1 MVWTRSMNKRLRN
14 VFVYS
19 RNVIVYSR
27 NVIVYSQNVI
37 VYSWNVIVY
46 FRNVIVYFRNVIVYS
61 QNVIVYSWNVIVHS
75 RNVNVYSRMILIKMS
90 NVLRK
95 GPSSERNV
103 SFFSI
108 STFFYTVQVGKRYC
122 TAWEILNNVLNR
134 DFMSYCRLVYIFRM
148 IGNVWILVCLKALK
162 DVNIQ
167 PLTYNIF

>member
-1 MVWTRSMNKRLRN
+1 MQIIFCGRNYGTLQAVPCTQLSMDYLETRDSNVSKLKRDMKVNGLNQEYRYRCLR
-14 VFVYS
+14 
-19 RNVIVYSR
+19 
-27 NVIVYSQNVI
+27 
-37 VYSWNVIVY
+37 
-46 FRNVIVYFRNVIVYS
+46 
-61 QNVIVYSWNVIVHS
+61 NVIVHS

-148 IGNVWILVCLKALK
+148 IGNVWILVCLKVLN

-167 PLTYNIF
+167 PLTHIIFSNVICNWCNVM